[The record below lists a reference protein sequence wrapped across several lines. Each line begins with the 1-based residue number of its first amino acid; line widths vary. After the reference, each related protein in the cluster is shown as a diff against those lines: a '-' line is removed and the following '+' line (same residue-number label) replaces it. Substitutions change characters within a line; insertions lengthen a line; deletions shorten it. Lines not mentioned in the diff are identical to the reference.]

1 MDAYTGW
8 AGLTSGGVLAA
19 SGADLAT
26 VFLGTRRGQLLCKL
40 KMAARPKLAL
50 ERTPETIKL
59 NLKTESAQ
67 NGVLGYKFRR

>member
-50 ERTPETIKL
+50 EQAPEVIKL
-59 NLKTESAQ
+59 NLKYRVSAKWSARLQ
-67 NGVLGYKFRR
+67 I